1 MKVVDFIKQRR
12 EEFSRHSFDLKELL
26 SPSLRE
32 HWLDFV
38 TKTNKSKIVQL
49 AGSHATASNDDA
61 VVQTSE
67 TTSHL
72 AAINKEKQVNTAEIQ
87 NTPVQTPAAVAA
99 MKPEAEVLY
108 QELTDTLGQIIHTGD
123 WLLVDQGRINQF
135 ADVTEDHQWIHT
147 DPNRAAEESPFKTT
161 VAHGFLT
168 LSLLSVLTDSV
179 DPSKQKFPTAKMT
192 VNMGFNKIR
201 FPYPVKS
208 GNRIRATTSIL
219 AVTPV
224 KRGLEI
230 VQELRVEI
238 EGVRRPGCVAESVIQ
253 LHF

>member
-1 MKVVDFIKQRR
+1 MKVVDYFKQKRG
-12 EEFSRHSFDLKELL
+12 DLSLHAIELKDLL

-38 TKTNKSKIVQL
+38 NRANKTQLGSLVMNKQS
-49 AGSHATASNDDA
+49 ASNDDVVEQPSKTKIEKTVVENIAPEAA
-61 VVQTSE
+61 V
-67 TTSHL
+67 
-72 AAINKEKQVNTAEIQ
+72 K
-87 NTPVQTPAAVAA
+87 TPAPIE
-99 MKPEAEVLY
+99 MKPEAEALY
-108 QELTDTLGQIIHTGD
+108 KELTATLGEVIHTGE
-123 WLLVDQGRINQF
+123 WMTVDQGRINQF

-147 DPNRAAEESPFKTT
+147 NPERAAEESPFKTT
-161 VAHGFLT
+161 IAHGFLT

-179 DPSKQKFPTAKMT
+179 DPENQKFPTAKMT
-192 VNMGFNKIR
+192 VNLGFNQIR

-208 GNRIRATTSIL
+208 ENRIRATTKIQSVK
-219 AVTPV
+219 AV

-230 VQELRVEI
+230 VQELTVQI